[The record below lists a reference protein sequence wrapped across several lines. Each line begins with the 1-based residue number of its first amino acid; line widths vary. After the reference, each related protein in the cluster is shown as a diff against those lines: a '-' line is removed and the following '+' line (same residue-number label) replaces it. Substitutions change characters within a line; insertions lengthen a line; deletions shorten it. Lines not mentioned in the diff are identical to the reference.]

1 MSVTSSMPP
10 PLCLCTKKKDVL
22 PAASCLLHGFQ
33 GHHRNDKDSDIVDF
47 AQQSNFYESLNDDL
61 MQSWM
66 WVTAY
71 GELNPDPQD
80 TAQVAINTV
89 DTIYCAS
96 TGFTTRRKTM

>member
-22 PAASCLLHGFQ
+22 PPSCLLHGFQ
-33 GHHRNDKDSDIVDF
+33 GHHGNDKDSDIVDF

-71 GELNPDPQD
+71 GVLNPDPQD

-89 DTIYCAS
+89 DIYCAS
-96 TGFTTRRKTM
+96 TGYTTRRKTM